1 MDQNTLTPEVDIV
14 ENKVIEQ
21 IEIKDKPK
29 MKKFN
34 IRLVLIP
41 LAVIIGLML
50 VFGVYGFFTAKSL
63 MPSINALQETGSK
76 LSTAFQGQDLA
87 TAKTEVTTL
96 SAQLTELDA
105 KYQKV
110 GWTKI
115 IPVVGNYTKDG
126 QHALNAG
133 KYLIGSLDQLI
144 ISVSPYADLLGFKTA
159 EATPAGELPKAQGI
173 EDRIVYM
180 AQTLDLI
187 SPDLDKIGE
196 GMAKAQEELD
206 QIKDTRY
213 PVKIAGKEVRSK
225 ITTIKTT
232 VSESA
237 QLLTQAKPLIKL
249 LPDLLGNPNPKTY
262 MILFQNDAELRP
274 TGGFMTAYAFM
285 KVTKGKIELL
295 SSYDIYDLDARFN
308 KNVPAPDAIKKYLN
322 ESYLNLRNSNMSPDF
337 KVSMDLFTKYYN
349 DIPNMIHPDG
359 IIAMDTQLPVEILKV
374 IGPIGVGGWGN
385 FSAEIDPRCDCP
397 QVVYALEN
405 IADRPTNKIVTGR
418 KAVLG
423 PLMHSMMANAM
434 GSPKHLWPK
443 LLNVALESIQQKHL
457 MFYFFDPVTQ
467 TVAEDFN
474 AAGRIVPSEFDYL
487 SVNDANLG
495 GAKTDMFI
503 TREVSQEIEMSNGVV
518 TKTVSLSYNNPYKG
532 SNCNLEAGQLC
543 LNGTYRDFVRLLVP
557 KGSQLI
563 SVVGSEVKETVV
575 EDLDKTIFEA
585 FFTMRPQSQSKIV
598 FKYTLPALDLSTYRI
613 LIQKQ
618 PGTPAIKHTII
629 YNGHE
634 TVVELDADK
643 ELVLN

>member
-1 MDQNTLTPEVDIV
+1 MDQKTPLV
-14 ENKVIEQ
+14 ENIESHTN
-21 IEIKDKPK
+21 INKPK
-29 MKKFN
+29 MKKFK
-34 IRLVLIP
+34 IRYVLIP
-41 LAVIIGLML
+41 LAVIFGLIL
-50 VFGVYGFFTAKSL
+50 VTGVYGYFTAKSL
-63 MPSINALQETGSK
+63 MPSVNALQETGTK
-76 LSTAFQGQDLA
+76 LSTAFQSQDLG
-87 TAKTEVTTL
+87 TAKKEVKTL
-96 SAQLTELDA
+96 AQQLDTLDSD
-105 KYQKV
+105 YQRV
-110 GWTKI
+110 SWTKA
-115 IPVVGNYTKDG
+115 IPFVGNYTKDG

-133 KYLIGSLDQLI
+133 RSLIKSLDTLI
-144 ISVSPYADLLGFKTA
+144 VSVSPYADLLGFKTDI
-159 EATPAGELPKAQGI
+159 ATPSGETPKAQSI

-187 SPDLDKIGE
+187 SPDLDKIGAD
-196 GMAKAQEELD
+196 MAEAQKELD
-206 QIKDTRY
+206 EIRDSRY

-225 ITTIKTT
+225 ITAIKST
-232 VSESA
+232 VAESA

-285 KVTKGKIELL
+285 KVTKGKISLL

-308 KNVPAPDAIKKYLN
+308 KNVPAPDAVKKYLN
-322 ESYLNLRNSNMSPDF
+322 ETYLNLRNSNMSPDF

-349 DIPNMIHPDG
+349 EIPNMTKADG

-385 FSAEIDPRCDCP
+385 FSANNDARCDCP
-397 QVVYALEN
+397 QVVYALEE

-443 LLNVALESIQQKHL
+443 LLNVALDSIKQKHL
-457 MFYFFDPVTQ
+457 LFYFFEPQTQ
-467 TVAEDFN
+467 LVAEDFN
-474 AAGRIVPSEFDYL
+474 AAGRIQATNYDYL
-487 SVNDANLG
+487 HINDANLG

-503 TREVSQEIEMSNGVV
+503 TREVEQEITVENGVV
-518 TKTVSLSYNNPYKG
+518 TKTVSISYNNPYKG

-543 LNGTYRDFVRLLVP
+543 LNGTYRDYIRLLVP
-557 KGSQLI
+557 KGSTLI
-563 SVVGSEVKETVV
+563 SVVGSEVKETVI
-575 EDLDKTIFEA
+575 EDLDKTVFEA

-598 FKYTLPALDLSTYRI
+598 FKYTLPQMDLTTYRL

-618 PGTPAIKHTII
+618 PGTPTIKHTII
-629 YNGHE
+629 YNGNE
-634 TVVELDADK
+634 TVVNLDSDK
-643 ELVLN
+643 EVVLN

>member
-1 MDQNTLTPEVDIV
+1 MDQNTPTPEVVIV
-14 ENKVIEQ
+14 ENNVVTE
-21 IEIKDKPK
+21 KPK
-29 MKKFN
+29 MKKFK
-34 IRLVLIP
+34 IRFVLIP
-41 LAVIIGLML
+41 LAVIVGLLL
-50 VFGVYGFFTAKSL
+50 VAGVYGFFVAKSL
-63 MPSINALQETGSK
+63 TPSVKALQDTGTK
-76 LSTAFQGQDLA
+76 LVTAFQGQDLA
-87 TAKTEVTTL
+87 TAKTEVSTL
-96 SAQLTELDA
+96 STQLAELDS

-110 GWTKI
+110 GWTKV
-115 IPVVGNYTKDG
+115 IPVVGNYTQDG

-133 KYLIGSLDQLI
+133 KALIGSLDKLI
-144 ISVSPYADLLGFKTA
+144 VSISPYADLLGFKTA
-159 EATPAGELPKAQGI
+159 EATPAGQTPKTQGI

-196 GMAKAQEELD
+196 GMAEAQKELNM
-206 QIKDTRY
+206 IKDSRY
-213 PVKIAGKEVRSK
+213 PVKFAGKEVRSK
-225 ITTIKTT
+225 ITTIKST
-232 VSESA
+232 VSEST

-262 MILFQNDAELRP
+262 MLLFQNDAELRP

-285 KVTKGKIELL
+285 KITKGKIDLL

-308 KNVPAPDAIKKYLN
+308 KKVPAPDAIKKYLN
-322 ESYLNLRNSNMSPDF
+322 ETYLNLRNSNISPDF
-337 KVSMDLFTKYYN
+337 KVSMDLFTSYYN
-349 DIPNMIHPDG
+349 GIPNMIHPDG
-359 IIAMDTQLPVEILKV
+359 IIALDTKLPVEILKV

-385 FSAEIDPRCDCP
+385 FSANNDARCDCP
-397 QVVYALEN
+397 QVVYALEE
-405 IADRPTNKIVTGR
+405 IADRPTNKVVSGR

-423 PLMHSMMANAM
+423 PLMQSIMANAM

-443 LLNVALESIQQKHL
+443 LLNVALDSIKQKHL
-457 MFYFFDPVTQ
+457 MFYFFDPATQ

-474 AAGRIVPSEFDYL
+474 AAGRITPLNYDYL

-503 TREVSQEIEMSNGVV
+503 TREVEQEIEMSNGVV

-543 LNGTYRDFVRLLVP
+543 LNGTYRDYVRLLVP
-557 KGSQLI
+557 KGSKLI

-575 EDLDKTIFEA
+575 DDLDKTIFEA

-598 FKYTLPALDLSTYRI
+598 FKYTLPSLDLATYRI

-618 PGTPAIKHTII
+618 PGTPTIKHTII
-629 YNGHE
+629 FNGSE
-634 TVVELDADK
+634 TVVQLDADK
-643 ELVLN
+643 ELTLN